1 VATVVTVT
9 EAARHFA
16 DYINRV
22 AYRGERFVLLR
33 GNRPVAELS
42 PVPAAQR
49 LGDLSAVLASLPRLS
64 PEEAVQLAHDLDA
77 ARIELE
83 EHEVLDP
90 WAS

>member
-1 VATVVTVT
+1 
-9 EAARHFA
+9 
-16 DYINRV
+16 
-22 AYRGERFVLLR
+22 
-33 GNRPVAELS
+33 
-42 PVPAAQR
+42 
-49 LGDLSAVLASLPRLS
+49 LPRLS